1 MTDQTVPLAKQRW
14 GGAEGNSRMTGTTA
28 AVLFVLLAAEGVTVV
43 QVKQLVSVHV
53 FIGMLLVPFV
63 LLKTASTTY
72 RATGYYRGDA
82 AYVEKGPPPMIL
94 RLTGPLMVLSS
105 LAILGTGIALVA
117 LGRSARWMRDIHRIS
132 FFAFALFIAIHVL
145 GHLRET
151 PDLAIADVRDRHDA
165 ARVKGARV
173 RTALLGVTLLV
184 ALGVAIVSLGWVGDW
199 GRNLGR

>member
-1 MTDQTVPLAKQRW
+1 MTDQAVPLAKQRW